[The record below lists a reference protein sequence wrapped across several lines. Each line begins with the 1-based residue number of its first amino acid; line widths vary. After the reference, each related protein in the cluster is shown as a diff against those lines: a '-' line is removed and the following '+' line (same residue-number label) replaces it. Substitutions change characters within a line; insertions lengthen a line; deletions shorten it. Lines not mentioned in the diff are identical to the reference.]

1 MRRRTPPWKA
11 PGAALAFAVLA
22 AAVAHAQPG
31 HRGGGREARPP
42 APAYAGA
49 YGGRAA
55 PAPAYRGRTYVAPP
69 SGYRGRGY
77 VAPAPAPYEPP
88 PAPEFYQGPNSLGAH
103 WSEQQD
109 EARMGVRQG
118 RIMPLSRVVQ
128 SLGRIR
134 PGRVLDAGL
143 ETAPDGRAV
152 YRVRWAAAGGR
163 RIDFIVDAE
172 TGAVIGR
179 GAE

>member
-1 MRRRTPPWKA
+1 MKRIPPWRA
-11 PGAALAFAVLA
+11 LGGALALAVLA
-22 AAVAHAQPG
+22 AASAHAQPG
-31 HRGGGREARPP
+31 HRGGGHEARTP
-42 APAYAGA
+42 ASAYAGA
-49 YGGRAA
+49 YGGRGASVQ
-55 PAPAYRGRTYVAPP
+55 AYRGRTYAPP
-69 SGYRGRGY
+69 SSAYRGRGY
-77 VAPAPAPYEPP
+77 VAPVPAPYEPP
-88 PAPEFYQGPNSLGAH
+88 PAPNFYQGPNSLGAH

-109 EARMGVRQG
+109 EARTGVRQG
-118 RIMPLSRVVQ
+118 RIISLSRVVQ
-128 SLGRIR
+128 NLGRIR